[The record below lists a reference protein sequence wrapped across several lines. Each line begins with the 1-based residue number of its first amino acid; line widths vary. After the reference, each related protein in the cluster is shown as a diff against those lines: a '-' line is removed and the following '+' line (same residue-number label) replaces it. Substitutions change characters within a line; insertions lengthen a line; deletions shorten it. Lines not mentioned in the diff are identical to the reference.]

1 MANTKVLVSIVVLAL
16 FGVTNPSI
24 GAESDS
30 PEVKLRNYVQSSP
43 PSVSQPQSQPTVIQ
57 VKPSTEPPNPLI
69 KPVVEKPIKVHFW
82 TFSVNTLN
90 RIRTD
95 STFAKRLARYGW
107 LEKSA
112 EANPAIIEAICY
124 HRSAAKILAR
134 HPHIARIAEAD
145 PYVCRRI
152 TKWPSAARAL
162 AANGNAAKAISRDPE
177 GIYRAIKKD
186 RSVAR
191 ILAKNPMFDQM
202 VYDNP
207 DLGQYLAHF
216 M

>member
-1 MANTKVLVSIVVLAL
+1 MARSKILVSIVVLAL
-16 FGVTNPSI
+16 VGGANPSF
-24 GAESDS
+24 GADEDS
-30 PEVKLRNYVQSSP
+30 PNVKLRNYVQASSSDVSSP
-43 PSVSQPQSQPTVIQ
+43 AVNSA
-57 VKPSTEPPNPLI
+57 PNPLV
-69 KPVVEKPIKVHFW
+69 KPVVEKPLKVHFW
-82 TFSVNTLN
+82 TFSVNTLD
-90 RIRTD
+90 RVRSD
-95 STFAKRLARYGW
+95 SNFAKRLARYGW

-112 EANPAIIEAICY
+112 EANPAIIEAICN

-134 HPHIARIAEAD
+134 HPHISRIAEAD

-152 TKWPSAARAL
+152 TKWPSAARVL

-177 GIYRAIKKD
+177 GIYRAIKRD
-186 RSVAR
+186 RMVAR

-202 VYDNP
+202 VCDNP

>member
-1 MANTKVLVSIVVLAL
+1 MKFLVSIVVLAQ
-16 FGVTNPSI
+16 I
-24 GAESDS
+24 MQGAPALSLDGDS
-30 PEVKLRNYVQSSP
+30 PDVKLRNYVP
-43 PSVSQPQSQPTVIQ
+43 NTAVPSAA
-57 VKPSTEPPNPLI
+57 PSAAPNANNAAPNPLV

-82 TFSVNTLN
+82 TFSVNTLD
-90 RIRTD
+90 RVRSD
-95 STFAKRLARYGW
+95 STFAKRLANYKW

-112 EANPAIIEAICY
+112 EANPVIIEAICD

-134 HPHIARIAEAD
+134 HPHISRIAEAD

-186 RSVAR
+186 RSIAR

>member
-1 MANTKVLVSIVVLAL
+1 MANSNILVSIVVLAL
-16 FGVTNPSI
+16 FGSTNPSM

-30 PEVKLRNYVQSSP
+30 PEVKLRNYVQASP
-43 PSVSQPQSQPTVIQ
+43 KPEVIQ
-57 VKPSTEPPNPLI
+57 TNPSPNSTAPTPNPLI

-90 RIRTD
+90 RIRSD
-95 STFAKRLARYGW
+95 SNFAKRLARYGW

-112 EANPAIIEAICY
+112 QANPAIIEAICD
-124 HRSAAKILAR
+124 HRAAAKILAR

>member
-1 MANTKVLVSIVVLAL
+1 MAKIKFLVSIVVLAQ
-16 FGVTNPSI
+16 I
-24 GAESDS
+24 MQGAPALSLDGDS
-30 PEVKLRNYVQSSP
+30 PDVKLRNYVP
-43 PSVSQPQSQPTVIQ
+43 N
-57 VKPSTEPPNPLI
+57 STTNVAPNPLV

-82 TFSVNTLN
+82 TFSVNTLD
-90 RIRTD
+90 RIRSD

-112 EANPAIIEAICY
+112 EANPAIIEAICD

-152 TKWPSAARAL
+152 TKWPSAARVL

-186 RSVAR
+186 RSIAR

-207 DLGQYLAHF
+207 DLGQYLARF

>member
-1 MANTKVLVSIVVLAL
+1 MKFLVSVVVLAQ
-16 FGVTNPSI
+16 FMQ
-24 GAESDS
+24 GAPALCADSDS
-30 PEVKLRNYVQSSP
+30 PDVKLRNYV
-43 PSVSQPQSQPTVIQ
+43 
-57 VKPSTEPPNPLI
+57 PSTAAPNASIPNSSVTPNPLV

-82 TFSVNTLN
+82 TFSVNTLD
-90 RIRTD
+90 RIRSD
-95 STFAKRLARYGW
+95 SALAKRLARYGW

-112 EANPAIIEAICY
+112 EANPAIIEAICD

-134 HPHIARIAEAD
+134 HPHISRIAEAD

>member
-1 MANTKVLVSIVVLAL
+1 MQSRQLLISAVVLSL
-16 FGVTNPSI
+16 FFQAGI
-24 GAESDS
+24 ACGAELQDTD
-30 PEVKLRNYVQSSP
+30 VKLRNYPAEKVP
-43 PSVSQPQSQPTVIQ
+43 DVKSVVD
-57 VKPSTEPPNPLI
+57 
-69 KPVVEKPIKVHFW
+69 KPIKVHFW

-90 RIRTD
+90 RLRSD

-112 EANPAIIEAICY
+112 AANPAIIEAITN

-134 HPHIARIAEAD
+134 HPHIAEIAQAD

-152 TKWPSAARAL
+152 SKWPSAARIL

-177 GIYRAIKKD
+177 GIYRAIRKD
-186 RSVAR
+186 RRVAR

-207 DLGQYLAHF
+207 DLGQFISHF

>member
-1 MANTKVLVSIVVLAL
+1 MVRTNLLVSIVVLAL
-16 FGVTNPSI
+16 GVGSHPAL
-24 GAESDS
+24 GADSDS
-30 PEVKLRNYVQSSP
+30 LDVKLRNYVP
-43 PSVSQPQSQPTVIQ
+43 NPTPATVTKTNAQ
-57 VKPSTEPPNPLI
+57 NPNPLV

-82 TFSVNTLN
+82 TFSVNTLD
-90 RIRTD
+90 RIRSD
-95 STFAKRLARYGW
+95 SNFAKRLARYGW

-112 EANPAIIEAICY
+112 EANPAIIEAICN

-134 HPHIARIAEAD
+134 HPHISRIAEAD

-162 AANGNAAKAISRDPE
+162 AANGNAAKAIGRDPE

-186 RSVAR
+186 RTVAR
-191 ILAKNPMFDQM
+191 ILSKNPMFDQM
-202 VYDNP
+202 VCDNP